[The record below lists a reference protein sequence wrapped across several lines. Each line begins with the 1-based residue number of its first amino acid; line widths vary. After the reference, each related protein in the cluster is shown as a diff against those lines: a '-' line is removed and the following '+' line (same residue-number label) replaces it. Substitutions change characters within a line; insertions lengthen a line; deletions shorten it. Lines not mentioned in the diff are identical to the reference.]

1 MNDAN
6 NAGLPTDLSKVS
18 TADLMKLT
26 GQVDSG
32 SEDSGLP
39 RLSINHASE
48 DDEGNSLP
56 RGYYAIKNPKTGE
69 IVFAEQASLRPF
81 IRLFMYSAWDNEAEA
96 FGSQTVQLNTL
107 NGVFYDS
114 TGGERCGRLA
124 KNEAAKLDPNSSEYA
139 LQKNVKCNQVVY
151 GRVTIDGINAKG
163 EKSIV
168 ENLPVVWYVK
178 GVSFIPIADF
188 IKGLN
193 KQKKPMWEILAE
205 VGALKKKKGAN
216 TFYGAT
222 IKHKSN
228 AEFSPD
234 DKELMQ
240 HFFDGVKAFN
250 DSILRKH
257 REAMKSIPKESDV
270 GLGDSLEDELG
281 TN

>member
-1 MNDAN
+1 MNKTN
-6 NAGLPTDLSKVS
+6 GSILPTDLSKAS
-18 TADLMKLT
+18 LKDMMKFT
-26 GQVDSG
+26 GQADEGQEEV
-32 SEDSGLP
+32 GLP
-39 RLSINHASE
+39 RLSINHSAE
-48 DDEGNSLP
+48 DDEGNTLP
-56 RGYYAIKNPKTGE
+56 RGYLAVRNPKTSEVVFGE
-69 IVFAEQASLRPF
+69 TAIIRPF
-81 IRLFMYSAWDNEAEA
+81 IRLFMYSSWDNEAETFA
-96 FGSQTVQLNTL
+96 SQTVQLNTL
-107 NGVFYDS
+107 NGIFYDS

-124 KNEAAKLDPNSSEYA
+124 KKEAEKLDPNSSEYA

-151 GRVTIDGINAKG
+151 GRVTIDGINARG

-168 ENLPVVWYVK
+168 ENLPIVWYVK

-193 KQKKPMWEILAE
+193 KQKKPMWETLAE

-257 REAMKSIPKESDV
+257 REAMKSTPKESDV
-270 GLGDSLEDELG
+270 SLGDSLEDELG

>member
-1 MNDAN
+1 M
-6 NAGLPTDLSKVS
+6 
-18 TADLMKLT
+18 
-26 GQVDSG
+26 
-32 SEDSGLP
+32 
-39 RLSINHASE
+39 
-48 DDEGNSLP
+48 
-56 RGYYAIKNPKTGE
+56 
-69 IVFAEQASLRPF
+69 
-81 IRLFMYSAWDNEAEA
+81 
-96 FGSQTVQLNTL
+96 
-107 NGVFYDS
+107 
-114 TGGERCGRLA
+114 
-124 KNEAAKLDPNSSEYA
+124 
-139 LQKNVKCNQVVY
+139 Y

-193 KQKKPMWEILAE
+193 KQKKPMWETFAE
-205 VGALKKKKGAN
+205 VGTLKKKKGAN

-228 AEFSPD
+228 AEFSLD

-257 REAMKSIPKESDV
+257 REAIKSIPKESDV